1 MTMKILL
8 VEDEKKLSDAL
19 CKLLEKQKYIVEQ
32 IFDGYKAVEYINSG
46 NYDLIILDIL
56 LPGSDGITI
65 LKKIRQSG
73 NKIPVLLLTALEST
87 EQKVQGLEAGADD
100 YVTKPFS
107 TEELL
112 ARIKAVSRR
121 KGEIID
127 NIISFSDISLNLDTS
142 ELVSRTSSIKLG
154 LKEFQIMEF
163 FINNYEQ
170 IITKERIL
178 ERIWGDESDA
188 EYNNVEVYI
197 SFLRKKLT
205 FLKANVEIKTSRGM
219 GYYLHGNV

>member
-1 MTMKILL
+1 MKILL